1 MHLSATA
8 IRSQKRA
15 SDALALELEGV
26 VCCPAWVLGAEL
38 GSSNLRPATASKGTA
53 WEILMGGDGDPK
65 GPSYG
70 EPREMPCLHLQPKQ
84 RPVSCSATS
93 KPKTFSSPVSLI
105 GDTETPFCR
114 PGENWTLG
122 CIFQFF
128 TMTSCYHLSV
138 NRGQESQWSGRS
150 QNLLVLFIWW
160 AEMFHGPEGSCG
172 SVTGP

>member
-1 MHLSATA
+1 MNLSAAA

-38 GSSNLRPATASKGTA
+38 GSSNLCPATANKGTS
-53 WEILMGGDGDPK
+53 WEILMGWGGDRDPK

-84 RPVSCSATS
+84 GPVSCSATS

-114 PGENWTLG
+114 PRENWTLG
-122 CIFQFF
+122 YVFQFF
-128 TMTSCYHLSV
+128 TMTSCYRLSV
-138 NRGQESQWSGRS
+138 NPGQESQWSGRS
-150 QNLLVLFIWW
+150 QNLLVLFICGGENVPW
-160 AEMFHGPEGSCG
+160 A
-172 SVTGP
+172 